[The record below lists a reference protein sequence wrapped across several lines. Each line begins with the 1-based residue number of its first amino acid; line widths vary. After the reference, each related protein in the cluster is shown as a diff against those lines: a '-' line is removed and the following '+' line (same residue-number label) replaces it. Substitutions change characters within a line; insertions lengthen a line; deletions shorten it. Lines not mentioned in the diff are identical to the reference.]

1 MQDFGKTSVVSQSIA
16 MIEVDVSPHLL
27 EVVYVSMTELACKVE
42 PLVASL
48 GFNRTTF
55 SLTVGVRCNRQN
67 GIRVKLCRL
76 ASEKHRIG
84 LELVSEAIS

>member
-16 MIEVDVSPHLL
+16 MIEVDVSPQVL

-55 SLTVGVRCNRQN
+55 SLTVGLPVIAN
-67 GIRVKLCRL
+67 
-76 ASEKHRIG
+76 
-84 LELVSEAIS
+84 